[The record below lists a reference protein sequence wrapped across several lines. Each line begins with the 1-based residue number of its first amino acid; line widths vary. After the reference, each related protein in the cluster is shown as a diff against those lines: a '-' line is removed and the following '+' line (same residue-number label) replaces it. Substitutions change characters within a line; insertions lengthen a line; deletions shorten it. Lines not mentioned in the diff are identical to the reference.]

1 MKQMETNCKTFKD
14 LSIEDLVHGY
24 LWNEQ
29 ERIYTCIFCGEV
41 FEEGVIYTHGSQLVM
56 AEKASE
62 YHVIEEHGGSFNALL
77 SLDKQISGISESQKT
92 FMTYLYEKRD
102 NKSICEGMG
111 IRSSTVRT
119 HKFNLQKIKR
129 QAKIFL
135 ALMKT
140 IESDEF
146 EVQKK
151 KKIEKTQLEI
161 KIEKNEKTE
170 KSGNTAKAG
179 DKDKIK
185 KLFSLNSLYPF
196 FTQYRLK

>member
-1 MKQMETNCKTFKD
+1 MSQMETNSNTFKD
-14 LSIEDLVHGY
+14 LSIEDLVQGY
-24 LWNEQ
+24 LWNEE

-41 FEEGVIYTHGSQLVM
+41 FEEGVIYTHGSQLVTAVKA
-56 AEKASE
+56 AEYHASE
-62 YHVIEEHGGSFNALL
+62 EHEGSFNALM
-77 SLDKQISGISESQKT
+77 SMDKQISGISDSQKT

-102 NKSICEGMG
+102 SKFICEGMG

-135 ALMKT
+135 ALMQI
-140 IESDEF
+140 IENTELGV
-146 EVQKK
+146 EKK
-151 KKIEKTQLEI
+151 RKVEKVQLEI
-161 KIEKNEKTE
+161 KTEKIKKTE
-170 KSGNTAKAG
+170 KGRNPDKNG
-179 DKDKIK
+179 DKDQTK